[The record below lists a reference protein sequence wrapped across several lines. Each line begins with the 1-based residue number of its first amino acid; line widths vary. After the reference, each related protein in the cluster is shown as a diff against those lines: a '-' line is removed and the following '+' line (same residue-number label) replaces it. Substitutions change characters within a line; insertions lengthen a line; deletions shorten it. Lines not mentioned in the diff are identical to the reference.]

1 MISAIYGLALVTR
14 ANRVVRGA
22 RIEHVCGDPEL
33 GPAKDFAY
41 GMEIV
46 GTALRALQAS
56 VAEPTLFEPGQ
67 PASTGE
73 VVHAS

>member
-1 MISAIYGLALVTR
+1 MAVGYDGLSVDEDVVDAFGILVGLEER
-14 ANRVVRGA
+14 SFVGEVRE
-22 RIEHVCGDPEL
+22 IEHDQ
-33 GPAKDFAY
+33 
-41 GMEIV
+41 V
-46 GTALRALQAS
+46 GVETFTDQAS